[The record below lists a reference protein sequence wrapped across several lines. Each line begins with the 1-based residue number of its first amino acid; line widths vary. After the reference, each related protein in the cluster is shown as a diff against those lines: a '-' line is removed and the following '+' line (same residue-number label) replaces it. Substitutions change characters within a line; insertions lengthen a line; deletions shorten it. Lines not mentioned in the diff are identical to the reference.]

1 VTVAQAR
8 GVHDAWVTLA
18 LCFLGLLAAQGVR
31 LSFGAFMLPWEAT
44 FGADRGAVS
53 LVSLLSFLVY
63 GLTQPL
69 VGRLADRCGARAV
82 LSASVLLVGLSLFA
96 VADARSLPQL
106 ALLYGVVASLGF
118 GGASGVAAAV
128 AVTAWFAERRGLAF
142 ALIEAGFGAGQL
154 LLVPGALV
162 AIDALGWRSTLVA
175 LGLALCLIV
184 FPVLALL
191 LRSRPGDVG
200 LRPYGDR
207 GAGTQGAAVAAT
219 DDGDGAAG
227 AAATTLRAS
236 VFATRAFWGLAAP
249 FFVCGFTTTGM
260 MDTHL
265 VPYAHDMGFS
275 TMATGA
281 AVGFL
286 AAFNILGILASGP
299 IADRWDNR
307 ALLGGLYGIRAVSLL
322 VLLAVHRPGQLL
334 AFGALFGLVDF
345 ATVVPTQLL
354 ASRYFRG
361 RGLGVVFGLLSLG
374 HQLGSALGAYLPGVV
389 HDRVGSYAPVFAA
402 AVAALAGAA
411 LACVA
416 LPPAR
421 RQPRRPLAASVA

>member
-1 VTVAQAR
+1 
-8 GVHDAWVTLA
+8 
-18 LCFLGLLAAQGVR
+18 
-31 LSFGAFMLPWEAT
+31 
-44 FGADRGAVS
+44 
-53 LVSLLSFLVY
+53 
-63 GLTQPL
+63 
-69 VGRLADRCGARAV
+69 
-82 LSASVLLVGLSLFA
+82 
-96 VADARSLPQL
+96 
-106 ALLYGVVASLGF
+106 
-118 GGASGVAAAV
+118 
-128 AVTAWFAERRGLAF
+128 
-142 ALIEAGFGAGQL
+142 
-154 LLVPGALV
+154 V

-175 LGLALCLIV
+175 LGLALCLVV

-191 LRSRPGDVG
+191 LRSRPADVG
-200 LRPYGDR
+200 LRPYGD
-207 GAGTQGAAVAAT
+207 QGENARETAAAAT
-219 DDGDGAAG
+219 DDGTVGDDTAPRAG
-227 AAATTLRAS
+227 
-236 VFATRAFWGLAAP
+236 VFATRAFWGLVAP

-265 VPYAHDMGFS
+265 IPYAHDMGFS
-275 TMATGA
+275 PMATGA

-307 ALLGGLYGIRAVSLL
+307 VLLGGLYGVRAVSLV
-322 VLLAVHRPGQLL
+322 VLLAARRPGQLL

-389 HDRVGSYAPVFAA
+389 YDRTGSYAPVFAA
-402 AVAALAGAA
+402 AVAVLAGAA

-416 LPPAR
+416 LPPAQ
-421 RQPRRPLAASVA
+421 RQRGHPLAPADAA

>member
-1 VTVAQAR
+1 MIVAR
-8 GVHDAWVTLA
+8 VRRVHDAWVTLA

-69 VGRLADRCGARAV
+69 VGRLADRYGARLI
-82 LSASVLLVGLSLFA
+82 LSGSVLLVGLSLFA
-96 VADARSLPQL
+96 LAAARSLPQL

-118 GGASGVAAAV
+118 GGASGVAASV
-128 AVTAWFAERRGLAF
+128 AVTAWFVERRGLAF

-154 LLVPGALV
+154 LLVPGALL
-162 AIDALGWRSTLVA
+162 AIDALGWRSTLVVI
-175 LGLALCLIV
+175 GLALCLVV
-184 FPVLALL
+184 FPVLLLL

-200 LRPYGDR
+200 LRPYGD
-207 GAGTQGAAVAAT
+207 GASGTAAVAT
-219 DDGDGAAG
+219 DDGRE
-227 AAATTLRAS
+227 TPRTS
-236 VFATRAFWGLAAP
+236 IVATRAFWGLVLP

-275 TMATGA
+275 TMTTGA
-281 AVGFL
+281 AIGFL

-307 ALLGGLYGIRAVSLL
+307 ALLGGLYGVRAVSLI
-322 VLLAVHRPGQLL
+322 VLLAAHQPGQLL
-334 AFGALFGLVDF
+334 FFGALFGLVDF

-374 HQLGSALGAYLPGVV
+374 HQLGSALGAYVPGVV
-389 HDRVGSYAPVFAA
+389 YDRTGSYAPVFAA
-402 AVAALAGAA
+402 AVVVLAGAA
-411 LACVA
+411 LFCVT
-416 LPPAR
+416 LPPAH
-421 RQPRRPLAASVA
+421 RQPRRPLAAAGLA